1 MPENASI
8 LTPFDTL
15 GRLRNLLESRYGVL
29 DEEVQELLTKL
40 QDEKDFEQA
49 KIETLEDMNQDAN
62 ERVIEERTNVKAS
75 ERKLQRANME
85 NSQLKAEIADC
96 RGQIEHLEEVIEAY
110 KHTSVNVEP
119 GGTYNQNYD
128 SNVLM
133 GGAANNCDF
142 KAGKEAVG

>member
-8 LTPFDTL
+8 LNPFDSL

-49 KIETLEDMNQDAN
+49 KIETLEDMNQEAN

-75 ERKLQRANME
+75 ERKILRANME
-85 NSQLKAEIADC
+85 NSQLRAEIAEC
-96 RGQIEHLEEVIEAY
+96 HKQIEHLEDVIEAY
-110 KHTSVNVEP
+110 KRPSVNVEP
-119 GGTYNQNYD
+119 GGTLNQNFD
-128 SNVLM
+128 SNVLL
-133 GGAANNCDF
+133 GGANNCEF
-142 KAGKEAVG
+142 NAGKEAVG